1 MKIGH
6 EQISASIEAAD
17 AFHNKILS
25 RTDATEKAIKS
36 GMTPASAGRY
46 IDSMCNILSGRQYK
60 STISADAIN
69 SILAYISKKYGDERL
84 NAAILA
90 VRMHLDYY
98 SALPNGGPMRSAC
111 SVINKYETPIP

>member
-1 MKIGH
+1 MKIEH

-17 AFHNKILS
+17 AFHTKMLS
-25 RTDATEKAIKS
+25 RTDATENAIKS

-46 IDSMCNILSGRQYK
+46 IDSMCNIFDGRQYK
-60 STISADAIN
+60 STISANAID
-69 SILAYISKKYGDERL
+69 SILAYTSKKYGGERL

-98 SALPNGGPMRSAC
+98 SALPNGGPMRSAYA
-111 SVINKYETPIP
+111 ILAKYETPTR